1 MNEELYGLLGID
13 PEKLRQQQQQQGLLA
28 AGLQLLAGSGYSP
41 VRRTAGELL
50 GQAGAAGLGAYQQ
63 AGQSSIDQALRS
75 MQIQMMKREF
85 DAKQEQAKALSEYFN
100 PPSAVSQALA
110 AGQGPTNQAAAVL
123 EQAKGAGGRSLEML
137 QRMAADPRLPAS
149 ERQLALKEFELRMP
163 KPIQL
168 SEAATLYAISQGYDV
183 QNLTRDQ
190 ASKVLAETKKLSPEQ
205 LIALGRFQY
214 ETGMGVPG
222 IQPTQP
228 SAPAPRAAAPEPA
241 APVAPG
247 GAVPPSAFSPTVRD
261 APNLSPQKR
270 QELQAKL
277 TEVKP
282 KVMSGAISL
291 MEQLNDKANTA
302 RKLLNDEAALDA
314 ITGRLGK
321 IAVETG
327 ISTKAADANL
337 LLQNIKSRQF
347 VGTIQ
352 QMRQDNPTGAA
363 VGNVAIPEMESLSN
377 IEAGM
382 AVGQSKAQLKQQ
394 LNQVIAGSERAK
406 NKLIESFRRDYNE
419 DLPVPKSIV
428 TTRPPGAKPVPAGAI
443 QMLRGNPNLAKQF
456 DDYYGEGSAAYYLG
470 Q

>member
-13 PEKLRQQQQQQGLLA
+13 PEKLRQQQLQSGLLS

-41 VRRTAGELL
+41 VRRTTGELL
-50 GQAGAAGLGAYQQ
+50 GQAGAAGMGAYQQ
-63 AGQSSIDQALRS
+63 SGESAIDRALRS
-75 MQIQMMKREF
+75 MQIQQMAAEMQTKK
-85 DAKQEQAKALSEYFN
+85 AQQQALLEYAGI
-100 PPSAVSQALA
+100 PSAEQALA
-110 AGQGPTNQAAAVL
+110 GGGGPTVANAAKLAT
-123 EQAKGAGGRSLEML
+123 QPSASGRSIEILK
-137 QRMAADPRLPAS
+137 RMASDPRLPMT
-149 ERQLALKEFELRMP
+149 ERQLALKELEVVMP
-163 KPIQL
+163 KPTSL
-168 SEAATLYAISQGYDV
+168 DPASLYALSQGFDP
-183 QNLTRDQ
+183 QKLTPDQ
-190 ASKVLAETKKLSPEQ
+190 AKQVLAETKKLTPEQ
-205 LIALGRFQY
+205 LIALGRFSF
-214 ETGMGVPG
+214 ETGMSVPG
-222 IQPTQP
+222 MQPQ
-228 SAPAPRAAAPEPA
+228 APTTGIAPRQVATEVQ

-247 GAVPPSAFSPTVRD
+247 VAVPSSSFSPTVRD
-261 APNLSPQKR
+261 TPNLSPQKR

-282 KVMSGAISL
+282 KILAGSISL
-291 MEQLNDKANTA
+291 LEQLNDKANTA
-302 RKLLNDEAALDA
+302 KKLLNDEAALDA

-327 ISTKAADANL
+327 LSTAAADANL

-406 NKLIESFRRDYNE
+406 NKLVDAFKRDYNE
-419 DLPVPKSIV
+419 DLPIPKSIV
-428 TTRPPGAKPVPAGAI
+428 STRPPGSKQIPQSAI
-443 QMLRGNPNLAKQF
+443 DYLRANPRLRKEF
-456 DDYYGEGSAAYYLG
+456 DDYYGAGSADFVLG